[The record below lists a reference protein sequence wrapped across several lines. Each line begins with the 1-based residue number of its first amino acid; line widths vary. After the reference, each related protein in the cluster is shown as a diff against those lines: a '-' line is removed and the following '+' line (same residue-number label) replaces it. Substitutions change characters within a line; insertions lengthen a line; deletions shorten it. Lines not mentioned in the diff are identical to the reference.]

1 MIEQTVFENMT
12 IVNAL
17 IQIIRQ
23 ALNSQLSDDFWK
35 NCETHLNYLRSQLG
49 LTNFQILFVSIL
61 VERSCAMSCDDFA
74 SYLNITA
81 FEVRTH
87 GNELDEL
94 VNKKWV
100 TQEVSTLRDE
110 IEYKLAPEVATALV
124 NNQVFVPTDVEPDV
138 EDFHNNAADDDY
150 ADDEYDF
157 YVGDTDDRNDSNDNN
172 DAAADECTLFRCRS
186 HEEIQKKSLFFNPSE
201 QQQIE
206 RLTKL
211 LGVKKFG
218 SIQSRL
224 EKEGMRKGF
233 ACLFYGGPG
242 TGKTET
248 VLQIARQTGRDVL
261 QVDMSM
267 LRSKWVGESEKNISN
282 VFAYYRYLCDT
293 SEVMPI
299 LFFNEADAIISK
311 RKEDVESSVD
321 KMENTMQN
329 IILQEME
336 DLDGILISTT
346 NLMCNF
352 DSAFER
358 RFLYKIEFHKPEL
371 AVKARI
377 WKSMLKKISKKDAYY
392 LATQFD
398 LSGGQIENVAR
409 KRTVNY
415 VLTGKYATLN
425 EIEDFC
431 RTETLGNSQ
440 KPYRIAGFSA
450 YTEKVE

>member
-49 LTNFQILFVSIL
+49 LTNYQILFVSML
-61 VERSCAMSCDDFA
+61 VERNCGMSCYDFA
-74 SYLNITA
+74 SYLDITS
-81 FEVRTH
+81 FELRTH
-87 GNELDEL
+87 ENELKEL
-94 VNKKWV
+94 VEKNWV
-100 TQEVSTLRDE
+100 TLDVDNLTEE
-110 IEYKLAPEVATALV
+110 IEYKLEPAAEIALI
-124 NNQVFVPTDVEPDV
+124 NNQVFVPKDAVSSTDAEPNI
-138 EDFHNNAADDDY
+138 EDIDDSFDSYDY
-150 ADDEYDF
+150 
-157 YVGDTDDRNDSNDNN
+157 NDG
-172 DAAADECTLFRCRS
+172 DAAENTLFTWRS
-186 HEEIQKKSLFFNPSE
+186 HEEIKKKSLFFNPSE
-201 QQQIE
+201 QQQIKQ
-206 RLTKL
+206 LTSL
-211 LGVKKFG
+211 LGIRKFR
-218 SIQSRL
+218 SIQRRL
-224 EKEGMRKGF
+224 ETEGMRKGF

-248 VLQIARQTGRDVL
+248 VLQIARQTGRDII
-261 QVDMSM
+261 QVDFST
-267 LRSKWVGESEKNISN
+267 LRCKWVGDSEKNIRK
-282 VFAYYRYLCDT
+282 VFAYYRNLCDN

-336 DLDGILISTT
+336 DLDGILIATT
-346 NLMCNF
+346 NLTGNF

-371 AVKARI
+371 AVKAKI
-377 WKSMLKKISKKDAYY
+377 WKSMLKKINEKDAYY

-409 KRTVNY
+409 KRTVHY
-415 VLTGKYATLN
+415 VLYGKYANLN
-425 EIEDFC
+425 EIEEFC
-431 RTETLGNSQ
+431 RLETLDNRQ
-440 KPYRIAGFSA
+440 KRHQIAGFSA